1 VTGTY
6 QCSQG
11 GTDLSTKVDSTK
23 AAYSHRSQLFAA
35 SCMALVVSAI
45 AFGIRTDILGDLMR
59 QFHATPRAI
68 GWAISGAFWG
78 FTISIAFSGIVC
90 DWLGLKALLVFA
102 FVLHLAGIA
111 GTIFANSVLILTLGT
126 LAIGLGNGF
135 IEGAVNPLVVTL
147 YPDNK
152 TAKLNALHAWW
163 PGGIVI
169 GTLIAYAMGIFHAGW
184 QIKTGVLLIPTLI
197 YGFAFIG
204 LKLPPTERVQ
214 SGVSTGKMWRSI
226 FSLFI
231 VFWCCMWLT
240 AFTELGTN
248 QWIAEMLKESKV
260 QVGTLVVAWISFVM
274 LIGRTFA
281 GPVVHKVKPI
291 GLLLLSSVISVLG
304 LLALSMAK
312 GPTMAFAAATIFSIG
327 VCYFWPTMLGYTSER
342 WPEGGALAMG
352 LMGAAGMASAGLAQ
366 PIFGWLFE
374 GRGTA
379 GCLQTVAILPAVVAV
394 VFIVFYLSHQKE
406 GGYKA
411 IKLTEEQS
419 QLDAETTTKD
429 SVIE

>member
-1 VTGTY
+1 MSK
-6 QCSQG
+6 QAS
-11 GTDLSTKVDSTK
+11 SSPK
-23 AAYSHRSQLFAA
+23 AAVSHPNQLFVA

-45 AFGIRTDILGDLMR
+45 AFGIRGDTLGDFMR
-59 QFHATPRAI
+59 QFNATPADI
-68 GWAISGAFWG
+68 GWAIVGAFWG
-78 FTISIAFSGIVC
+78 FTIAIAFSGVVC
-90 DWLGLKALLVFA
+90 DWLGMKALLVFA
-102 FVLHLAGIA
+102 FILHMAGIA
-111 GTIFANSVLILTLGT
+111 GTVFASSIMMLAVGT
-126 LAIGLGNGF
+126 LLIGLGNGF

-169 GTLIAYAMGIFHAGW
+169 GSVVAYLMSRFDASW
-184 QIKTGVLLIPTLI
+184 QLKTGVLFIPTLI
-197 YGFAFIG
+197 YGFMFID

-231 VFWCCMWLT
+231 VFWFCMWLT

-248 QWIAEMLKESKV
+248 QWISEMMKESGVK
-260 QVGTLVVAWISFVM
+260 VGTLVLGWISFVM
-274 LIGRTFA
+274 LIGRCFA
-281 GPVVHKVKPI
+281 GPVVHKLKPI
-291 GLLLLSSVISVLG
+291 GLLLLSAIVSVLG

-312 GPTMAFAAATIFSIG
+312 GPVMAFVTATIFSVG

-379 GCLQTVAILPAVVAV
+379 GCLQAVAILPAVVAV
-394 VFIVFYLSHQKE
+394 VFAFFFFSHKKE

-411 IKLTEEQS
+411 VKLHGDERVATPEEEIAAVETQ
-419 QLDAETTTKD
+419 DA
-429 SVIE
+429 